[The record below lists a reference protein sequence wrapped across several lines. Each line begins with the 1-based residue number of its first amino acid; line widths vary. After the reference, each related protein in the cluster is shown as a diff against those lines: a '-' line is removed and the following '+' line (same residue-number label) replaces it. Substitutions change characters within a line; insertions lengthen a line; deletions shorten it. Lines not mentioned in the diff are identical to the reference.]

1 MDWDIDI
8 LTGVQHFESA
18 TVRAFWEEI
27 FGRLRG
33 KPVHLLNFE
42 EERARLGLWKEVY
55 IGLQDIPVTAIVG
68 SVGRHQD
75 FTRNFMPRSGGVN
88 KDRWSRIFAETVGKV
103 GLPPVELY
111 KVGEVYYV
119 RDGNHRVS
127 VARDMGTDTVQAY
140 VTELKA
146 LENIDD

>member
-1 MDWDIDI
+1 MEWNMDI
-8 LTGVQHFESA
+8 LQGVQRYESA
-18 TVRAFWEEI
+18 ITRAFWEEI

-42 EERARLGLWKEVY
+42 EERARLGLWKELYV
-55 IGLQDIPVTAIVG
+55 GLQDVPLAAIVG

-75 FTRNFMPRSGGVN
+75 FTRSFLPKSGGVN
-88 KDRWSRIFAETVGKV
+88 KDRWSRVFAETVGKT

-111 KVGEVYYV
+111 KVNDVYFV

-127 VARDMGTDTVQAY
+127 VARDMGSDRIEAY
-140 VTELKA
+140 VTELTA